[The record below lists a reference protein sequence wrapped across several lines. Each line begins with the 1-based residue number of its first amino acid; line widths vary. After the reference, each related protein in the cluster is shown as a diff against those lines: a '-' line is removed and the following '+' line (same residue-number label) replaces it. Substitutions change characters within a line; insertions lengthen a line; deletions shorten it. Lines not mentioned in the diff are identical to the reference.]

1 MNTAAAYTDY
11 VLGSNAAEYE
21 RLSRQASTLA
31 NCTERLFRD
40 AGVAEGMRTLDVGCG
55 VGEVTLL
62 AAALVGRSGSV
73 LGVDRDAQALARA
86 RLRVAAAGFSQA
98 EFLDAD
104 IADLRLNESFDA
116 IIGRFVLMFLPDPLA
131 TLRSLTALLRPGGL
145 IVFQEPSWASFYAL
159 AGHLPL
165 HTACAD
171 LVCHTFRRFGARPDM
186 TLSLY
191 QGLLD
196 CGFQRPM
203 LRVEVPMAHDAASER
218 WLPDLV
224 ESLRPRFAELGVP
237 TAAVG
242 DLDTLATRL
251 QAERT
256 SARSHDPLV
265 GLVGA
270 WARIPR

>member
-1 MNTAAAYTDY
+1 MNTAAANTDY
-11 VLGSNAAEYE
+11 VLGSNASEYD
-21 RLSRQASTLA
+21 RLSRQAGTLA
-31 NCTERLFRD
+31 SCTERLFRD
-40 AGVAEGMRTLDVGCG
+40 AGVTEGLRTLDVGCG
-55 VGEVTLL
+55 VGEVSLL
-62 AAALVGRSGSV
+62 CAALVGRSGSV
-73 LGVDRDAQALARA
+73 LGIDRDSQALARA
-86 RLRVAAAGFSQA
+86 RRRVAAAGLTQV
-98 EFLDAD
+98 EFLETDVG
-104 IADLRLNESFDA
+104 DLHLHGNFDA
-116 IIGRFVLMFLPDPLA
+116 IVGRFVLMFLPDPLA
-131 TLRSLTALLRPGGL
+131 TLRALTALLRPGGL

-171 LVCHTFRRFGARPDM
+171 LVCNTFRGFSARPDM

-196 CGFQRPM
+196 CGFQRPL

-224 ESLRPRFAELGVP
+224 ASLRPRFGELGVS
-237 TAAVG
+237 TAALG

-251 QAERT
+251 QEERT
-256 SARSHDPLV
+256 CARSHSPLV

-270 WARIPR
+270 WARMPR